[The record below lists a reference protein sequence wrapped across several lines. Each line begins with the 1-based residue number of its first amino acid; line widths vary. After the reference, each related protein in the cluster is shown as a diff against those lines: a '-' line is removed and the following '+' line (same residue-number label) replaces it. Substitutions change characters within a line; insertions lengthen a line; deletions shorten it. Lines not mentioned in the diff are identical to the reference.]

1 MATEDA
7 VAQFRSGRMANPEV
21 SSQEELAQAGRVAR
35 ETDPYVEAVDNPIQA
50 FKAGVASGVS
60 NVQAQNQNFMAAIAT
75 LKGDENA
82 MQNRLEE
89 AGRLSNEA
97 AIPLAGM
104 EQFDEFLEEPTIS
117 GFFNQMASATGQFV
131 PSAVATVAEAALAGA
146 AVAGITIATG
156 GTATPGLI
164 GAAAIGRTTLKN
176 VPRRIAERGGS
187 REYAENLIEKSYKNA
202 LATKNKTALP
212 YPKMRMQEELD
223 LDAIYLALRGQK
235 LNKRFAQGGI
245 AGALGQEFRQGSGI
259 AYGDY
264 AEQGM
269 TTKGD
274 AVASFLQG
282 GVFAGIGV
290 GSEAAVAGSFLRT
303 LKKGRVKRQ
312 AVGDDPFLLRN
323 ANKTSVLKDLGYITG
338 VTAFS
343 EGLAELLQEELSV
356 QQKFRIDD
364 TYTTANANLDRKHA
378 AFAGFFGGA
387 GLGGA
392 IGSGPAVFN
401 KSRELLNRS
410 LDEEH
415 LRQVYN
421 ERQGEVGEGHVFQ
434 EHSDL
439 IEENFDMMFNESGRD
454 SVWVDIDSRKQWQK
468 VQDKI
473 SNKYNG
479 EYFSVTSLGKGV
491 FFTRSEK
498 KAQAFSNMVDA
509 DPYNTE
515 MQDDWLAQNI
525 GYSRSR
531 RIGDD
536 QIVGIRNKKTG
547 KLAWYQQTTTEKEDN
562 GKTGTENA
570 VSAANRVMGRSRDK
584 YDIVYQTPSEHFAER
599 MEGLEQ
605 ETTGFNEDTKDPD
618 TVRYQEFDSEGS
630 EQVAADSK
638 LAADAEQDS
647 LNSQLD
653 LRRGNIGE
661 GTEKEIND
669 YIKTE
674 FGIDV
679 EYKDLVH
686 FAETSEKV
694 RIQANKLAQTEAKT
708 KQGSLGTKLEE
719 AGVETPAV
727 DNTTKGKDSTK
738 KALGQLK
745 PSTKARYLK
754 TLAAIREARSDSSVK
769 SAGVQADLDALGT
782 NPMVAVSNIVD
793 LVEEALT
800 SNSLRNSTV
809 ADLERTSTALGT
821 SKDELMPSREILS
834 NPNIAGKE
842 TSDNIPV
849 GVDNDEIMNRGGSG
863 TVENP
868 FVDLIDGEPT
878 PFSINNK
885 GDKKASPQ
893 QIALVSSLIHPNFKN
908 DFNRIKGLISE
919 RLATRFLEKQSTDNA
934 SEFIR
939 IVPVSKL
946 GELRASLEIVQDQIP
961 ANITEFQKTKKEGL
975 VLVRHFV
982 DNSQVTTKMNPN
994 ELQPEAFAE
1003 NVAVRIAQAKKRG
1016 KNNNKNNNHK
1026 FRVKDAYANAN
1037 PKMSNQEPGVVD
1049 IGVLIQGFVT
1059 LMRRSGQRPE
1069 FANMSVAQTR
1079 TIAFNDIL
1087 DYFEQNNI
1095 TLEYHPDGVKNKEGR
1110 PPVTLVGP
1118 TFKNTTRAQESFTTT
1133 PEKTTEEGFPIKSKT
1148 SNLINEIVN
1157 DIDSG
1162 IYNVG
1167 GDPKSYTQI
1176 AESFR
1181 TNEPKLQ
1188 RIEQAVQ
1195 DATVSIGELV
1205 FVKDKSGYAVFYDL
1219 PVVEF
1224 AFEGEGKRSKNS
1236 DIGPVEGEMKTQ
1248 QTKRQSKEQRTKTN
1262 QAKTRLKENLE
1273 AREKYLLARK
1283 NTEENPYIDTPIGE
1297 LTYDQVETRIEEL
1310 TDTNYIAYSPP
1321 SGTGRDSL
1329 IIKNGGNVA
1338 LAFMEQYK
1346 NDTNAGAFQ
1355 NENGVWTGELVQ
1367 NYNNEYTVPEGFLNF
1382 WNKTLKKDKG
1392 TLNAAINAEIAAV
1405 VSELLPLT
1413 YIQEE
1418 GSKLANKM
1426 QLPIEQSVVGTAT
1439 VQEWIGDAII
1449 LKDANEF
1456 GGSAQSNLDASGMYN
1471 TSLENLVINKGGDID
1486 VLLMENEFE
1495 SISEQEALATRGRDK
1510 LKDMSKPSP
1519 KETLEARLKR
1529 SGVDEQETSA
1539 NSKYA
1544 KKTEVSENVQAIDP
1558 VVSEDL
1564 EEGLEI
1570 NHKDYGTGTVLAISR
1585 SPDGFITK
1593 GSGLISANFSIK
1605 VKFNDPN
1612 TGTISLVI
1620 PKTGT
1625 TRMAIVQEGAPTQD
1639 ERFEEEMG
1647 MAQPDEEG
1655 ATQGVEREN
1664 YVAEPTEDGEQ
1675 SPERENFVTEPEADT
1690 TQPQPVKNRELTE
1703 DEQMEEQYQEANR
1716 EQAEGKRRAK
1726 ISTEARKRADAK
1738 QAAKQAAKQETKPK
1752 PALKPTEFKKGLNAK
1767 TRDKIIQAA
1776 RRLGLRTNIKIFN
1789 ANEKINLGSGGA
1801 NVRIKK
1807 AQDQMKA
1814 DIAAGRKVLGAN
1826 VSFRNYDVILLAP
1839 RADGNVGGY
1848 AQTLMHEL
1856 GESFVRQETDKSLK
1870 VSKVREKLL
1879 AEFAKE
1885 KAKPNTPSAYKNQ
1898 DTGFDEWVAD
1908 QFGAAIREKLGISLD
1923 ADKSFKE
1930 MSVGAKSWFRRL
1942 AKKLL
1947 DFYNSLG
1954 PVNRRRLEANE
1965 TAQEYIATVADKY
1978 RAPTQKKIPYE
1989 VKARIEKKIESI
2001 LGPET
2006 FSDKQLRKVQDKAI
2020 KLLSLDKMP
2029 NWVKRLLYT
2038 SDGRLRDMGPAGV
2051 LIADFYYNQSRSLSK
2066 TGLLLS
2072 RNRLTQKYVT
2082 KVAEILN
2089 VNDNFDLADPNFY
2102 STLTP
2107 SQNAILAEA
2116 ESDTPTAELTNPKA
2130 KELRE
2135 FLGVFYDELG
2145 LKDLGVAKRADFFPR
2160 FIAIY
2165 DVAGDENIRKALIGL
2180 LAEKNPEVA
2189 LGQVTKAVDSLVE
2202 KGSGSLE
2209 FESKT
2214 NDPLDVGIMKSYKP
2228 LFDKLTREDLR
2239 SINAIEAP
2247 EVALKKYIDKAVTRS
2262 EFEKRGGV
2270 KYLRELM
2277 EQLTPAQQEEAQRI
2291 QDGMM
2296 GRIKPITNG
2305 ILKMANNVGLVLNIV
2320 TLLAFTVLASIPD
2333 LAGPVLRSRSL
2344 DTRPIFNVLKDMI
2357 KNPEEGRQLAK
2368 EIGVIGIDAMSTF
2381 FINAGEVDFLSQ
2393 GGQKVSNTFFRVTG
2407 LEMFTRFTRVFATG
2421 MGKQFLLDHAK
2432 KAKAGEQTSVS
2443 YLQELQVTAAEVDA
2457 WAEGKASPEVKA
2469 KVDEALA
2476 RFVDESIVR
2485 PNSAERPNWA
2495 NDPRYALIWQLKSF
2509 YYAYGKT
2516 IVGGALRDAKG
2527 GAKNGGI
2534 SAAAMPLAMMA
2545 LMLLP
2550 LTMLGWEIREWTK
2563 AGLSWI
2569 LPGVS
2574 PSDPGVD
2581 YFKTDSM
2588 TNGQYLI
2595 EAVDRAGI
2603 LGPGAMALPLFLE
2616 SHRHGKP
2623 FWIGA
2628 LGPAAERGYDGITL
2642 NWKPSDFVPVY
2653 SQLDTRAFGDGARE

>member
-35 ETDPYVEAVDNPIQA
+35 EIEPYVESVDNPVEA

-75 LKGDENA
+75 IRGDENA

-104 EQFDEFLEEPTIS
+104 EQFDEFLEEPTVL

-146 AVAGITIATG
+146 AVTGVTIATG
-156 GTATPGLI
+156 GTAVPGLI
-164 GAAAIGRTTLKN
+164 GAAALGRTALKN

-202 LATKNKTALP
+202 LAKKNNTALP

-235 LNKRFAQGGI
+235 INKRFAQGGI

-290 GSEAAVAGSFLRT
+290 GAEAAVAGSFLRT

-323 ANKTSVLKDLGYITG
+323 ANNTSVLKDLGYITG

-343 EGLAELLQEELSV
+343 EGLAEVLQEELSV

-364 TYTTANANLDRKHA
+364 TYTKANADLDRKHA
-378 AFAGFFGGA
+378 LFAGFFGGA

-439 IEENFDMMFNESGRD
+439 IEENFDMMFDDLSNKD
-454 SVWVDIDSRKQWQK
+454 AVWVDIDSRKQWQK

-473 SNKYNG
+473 NNKYNG

-491 FFTRSEK
+491 LFTRNEK

-515 MQDDWLAQNI
+515 MQDDWLSQNL
-525 GYSRSR
+525 GYTRSR
-531 RIGDD
+531 RNGDN
-536 QIVGIRNKKTG
+536 QVVGIRNKKTG

-584 YDIVYQTPSEHFAER
+584 YEIVYQTPSEHFAER

-605 ETTGFNEDTKDPD
+605 ETTGFNEETKDPD
-618 TVRYQEFDSEGS
+618 TVRYQEFDAEGS
-630 EQVAADSK
+630 EQTEADSK

-694 RIQANKLAQTEAKT
+694 RIQANKLAQTEVKA

-727 DNTTKGKDSTK
+727 DNTTKGKDSAR

-769 SAGVQADLDALGT
+769 SAEVQASLDALST
-782 NPMVAVSNIVD
+782 NPTVAVSNLVD
-793 LVEEALT
+793 FVEEALT
-800 SNSLRNSTV
+800 SNSLRDSTV

-821 SKDELMPSREILS
+821 SRDELMPSREILS

-878 PFSINNK
+878 PFSANNK

-893 QIALVSSLIHPNFKN
+893 QIALVSSLIHPNFKT
-908 DFNRIKGLISE
+908 DFDKVKGLISE
-919 RLATRFLEKQSTDNA
+919 RLATKFLEKQGTDNA

-946 GELRASLEIVQDQIP
+946 GELRASLEIVQDQVGYLTMDQI
-961 ANITEFQKTKKEGL
+961 TKKEGF

-1003 NVAVRIAQAKKRG
+1003 NVAVRIKQAKTRG
-1016 KNNNKNNNHK
+1016 GNNKIDKNHK
-1026 FRVKDAYANAN
+1026 FKVKDAYSNKTPSLQNAA
-1037 PKMSNQEPGVVD
+1037 PGVVD

-1069 FANMSVAQTR
+1069 FASMNVAQTR
-1079 TIAFNDIL
+1079 AIAFNDML

-1095 TLEYHPDGVKNKEGR
+1095 TLEYYPDGVKNKEGR

-1118 TFKNTTRAQESFTTT
+1118 AFKDVRLVQDRTPGPLQENTFPTTT
-1133 PEKTTEEGFPIKSKT
+1133 F
-1148 SNLINEIVN
+1148 NEIIN
-1157 DIDSG
+1157 DVDSG
-1162 IYNVG
+1162 IYDIGN
-1167 GDPKSYTQI
+1167 DPKSY
-1176 AESFR
+1176 AEIVKSFR
-1181 TNEPKLQ
+1181 VPESKVQ
-1188 RIEQAVQ
+1188 KIEQAV
-1195 DATVSIGELV
+1195 
-1205 FVKDKSGYAVFYDL
+1205 KD
-1219 PVVEF
+1219 
-1224 AFEGEGKRSKNS
+1224 GKIPLDRN
-1236 DIGPVEGEMKTQ
+1236 E
-1248 QTKRQSKEQRTKTN
+1248 
-1262 QAKTRLKENLE
+1262 AENLLEE
-1273 AREKYLLARK
+1273 AMY
-1283 NTEENPYIDTPIGE
+1283 EE
-1297 LTYDQVETRIEEL
+1297 VENRIAKL
-1310 TDTNYIAYSPP
+1310 TDLNFVTYSEP
-1321 SGTGRDSL
+1321 SGANRDSL
-1329 IIKNGGNVA
+1329 LIGNKKNVIKSLLKQYELNTEKQ
-1338 LAFMEQYK
+1338 LEAFWK
-1346 NDTNAGAFQ
+1346 Q
-1355 NENGVWTGELVQ
+1355 NKKRK
-1367 NYNNEYTVPEGFLNF
+1367 EGSLDSYIE
-1382 WNKTLKKDKG
+1382 KTIQE
-1392 TLNAAINAEIAAV
+1392 TIN
-1405 VSELLPLT
+1405 ELLPLT
-1413 YIQEE
+1413 Y
-1418 GSKLANKM
+1418 
-1426 QLPIEQSVVGTAT
+1426 
-1439 VQEWIGDAII
+1439 VQELASFMTNKLDQRMDETVIGQQPVGVWLPDALAI
-1449 LKDANEF
+1449 KDA
-1456 GGSAQSNLDASGMYN
+1456 GSESSVSSDSNLDASGVFNNPLDNIVQGM
-1471 TSLENLVINKGGDID
+1471 SDPNKQDI
-1486 VLLMENEFE
+1486 LMSNEFE
-1495 SISEQEALATRGRDK
+1495 SISEQEALETRGRDK
-1510 LKDMSKPSP
+1510 FKDMSRPSP
-1519 KETLEARLKR
+1519 EESLKAQLKR
-1529 SGVDEQETSA
+1529 SGVDKQETST

-1544 KKTEVSENVQAIDP
+1544 KKTEISKNVQAIDP
-1558 VVSEDL
+1558 VVAEDL
-1564 EEGLEI
+1564 KEGLEI
-1570 NHKDYGTGTVLAISR
+1570 NHKDFGTGTVLSVK
-1585 SPDGFITK
+1585 K
-1593 GSGLISANFSIK
+1593 GEVSI
-1605 VKFNDPN
+1605 KFNDSEIGTTTLKIPN
-1612 TGTISLVI
+1612 
-1620 PKTGT
+1620 TGT
-1625 TRMAIVQEGAPTQD
+1625 TRMAVVQEVAPTQD
-1639 ERFEEEMG
+1639 EQFEEEIG
-1647 MAQPDEEG
+1647 MARPDEDG
-1655 ATQGVEREN
+1655 VTGGVEREN
-1664 YVAEPTEDGEQ
+1664 YVTEPTEDAEQ
-1675 SPERENFVTEPEADT
+1675 SPERENFVAEPEADT
-1690 TQPQPVKNRELTE
+1690 TQSQPVQERELTQ
-1703 DEQMEEQYQEANR
+1703 DERFEEQYQEANK

-1726 ISTEARKRADAK
+1726 VSTEARKRADAK
-1738 QAAKQAAKQETKPK
+1738 QAAKKPAAKKPAAKK

-1776 RRLGLRTNIKIFN
+1776 RRLGLTTNIKIFN
-1789 ANEKINLGSGGA
+1789 VNEEINLGSGGA
-1801 NVRIKK
+1801 NARLKK
-1807 AQDQMKA
+1807 AQDEMKA

-1826 VSFRNYDVILLAP
+1826 VSFKNYDVILLAP

-1870 VSKVREKLL
+1870 VGKVREKLL
-1879 AEFAKE
+1879 TEFAKE

-2029 NWVKRLLYT
+2029 NWVKRILYT

-2051 LIADFYYNQSRSLSK
+2051 LIADFYYNQSRTKSK

-2089 VNDNFDLADPNFY
+2089 VNDNFDLTDPNFY

-2107 SQNAILAEA
+2107 SQTAILAEA

-2135 FLGVFYDELG
+2135 FLEQFYNELG

-2160 FIAIY
+2160 VIAIY

-2189 LGQVTKAVDSLVE
+2189 LGEITKAVDSLVE

-2239 SINAIEAP
+2239 NINAIEAP

-2305 ILKMANNVGLVLNIV
+2305 VLKMANNIGLVLNIV

-2443 YLQELQVTAAEVDA
+2443 YLQELQVNAAEVDA

-2563 AGLSWI
+2563 AGLAWI

-2581 YFKTDSM
+2581 YFKTDNM
-2588 TNGQYLI
+2588 TNGQYNL
-2595 EAVDRAGI
+2595 ELLDRSGM

-2623 FWIGA
+2623 FWING
-2628 LGPAAERGYDGITL
+2628 LGPAAERIYDGMML

>member
-7 VAQFRSGRMANPEV
+7 VAQFISGRMANPEV

-35 ETDPYVEAVDNPIQA
+35 ETEPYVESVDNPIEA
-50 FKAGVASGVS
+50 FKAGVSSGVS

-104 EQFDEFLEEPTIS
+104 EQFDEFLEEPTVL

-146 AVAGITIATG
+146 AVAGVTIATG
-156 GTATPGLI
+156 GTATPGII
-164 GAAAIGRTTLKN
+164 GAAALGRTTLKN

-202 LATKNKTALP
+202 VAKKNNTALP
-212 YPKMRMQEELD
+212 FPKMRMQEELD

-235 LNKRFAQGGI
+235 INKRFAQGALG
-245 AGALGQEFRQGSGI
+245 GALGQEFRQGSGI
-259 AYGDY
+259 SYGDY

-290 GSEAAVAGSFLRT
+290 GAEAAVAGSFLRT
-303 LKKGRVKRQ
+303 LKKGRVNRQ
-312 AVGDDPFLLRN
+312 AVGNDPFLLRN
-323 ANKTSVLKDLGYITG
+323 VNNTSVLKDLGYITG

-364 TYTTANANLDRKHA
+364 TYTKANANLDRKHA

-439 IEENFDMMFNESGRD
+439 IEENFDMMFDDLTNRD
-454 SVWVDIDSRKQWQK
+454 SAWVDIDSRKQWQK
-468 VQDKI
+468 ANV
-473 SNKYNG
+473 SKYDGN
-479 EYFSVTSLGKGV
+479 YFSVTSLGKGV
-491 FFTRSEK
+491 LFTTNEK

-515 MQDDWLAQNI
+515 MQDDWLAENL
-525 GYSRSR
+525 GYTRSR

-536 QIVGIRNKKTG
+536 QVVGLRNKKTG

-570 VSAANRVMGRSRDK
+570 TSAANRVMGRARDK
-584 YDIVYQTPSEHFAER
+584 YELVYQTPSEHFAER
-599 MEGLEQ
+599 MEGLQQ
-605 ETTGFNEDTKDPD
+605 ETTGFNENTKDPD
-618 TVRYQEFDSEGS
+618 IVRYQEFDAEGS
-630 EQVAADSK
+630 EQIEADAQLAADS
-638 LAADAEQDS
+638 DQNS

-653 LRRGNIGE
+653 VRRGNIGE
-661 GTEKEIND
+661 GTEKDIND
-669 YIKTE
+669 YIKAE
-674 FGIDV
+674 FGLDV
-679 EYKDLVH
+679 PYKDLLQ
-686 FAETSEKV
+686 FADISNKLK
-694 RIQANKLAQTEAKT
+694 IQAGNLAKQEAKADSAR
-708 KQGSLGTKLEE
+708 KVALETAE
-719 AGVETPAV
+719 LSIEEQQEQDAKEGY
-727 DNTTKGKDSTK
+727 DNTAKAKDSVK
-738 KALGQLK
+738 KAMGQLK
-745 PSTKARYLK
+745 PSTKTRYLK
-754 TLAAIREARSDSSVK
+754 TMAAIKQAQNSNAVRTADVQSSIEALNKDPVL
-769 SAGVQADLDALGT
+769 AVT
-782 NPMVAVSNIVD
+782 NLIDFIEEAVS
-793 LVEEALT
+793 
-800 SNSLRNSTV
+800 SNSLRDSTV
-809 ADLERTSTALGT
+809 ADLELTGTALGT
-821 SKDELMPSREILS
+821 ARDELMPSREILT
-834 NPNIAGKE
+834 NPNVAGMDTK
-842 TSDNIPV
+842 DNVAV
-849 GVDNDEIMNRGGSG
+849 GVDNDEIMSRGGSG

-868 FVDLIDGEPT
+868 FVDIINGEPT
-878 PFSINNK
+878 PFNINNK
-885 GDKKASPQ
+885 VDKKASPQ
-893 QIALVSSLIHPNFKN
+893 QIALVSSLVHPNFKS
-908 DFNRIKGLISE
+908 DFNKIKNLISE

-946 GELRASLEIVQDQIP
+946 GELRASLEIVQEQIP
-961 ANITEFQKTKKEGL
+961 NNIKEFQATKKGGF

-982 DNSQVTTKMNPN
+982 DNAQETAKMNPN

-1016 KNNNKNNNHK
+1016 NNNKIDKNHK
-1026 FRVKDAYANAN
+1026 FKVKDAY
-1037 PKMSNQEPGVVD
+1037 SNKTPSLQNSAPGTVD

-1069 FANMSVAQTR
+1069 FASMNVAQTR
-1079 TIAFNDIL
+1079 AIAFNDVL

-1095 TLEYHPDGVKNKEGR
+1095 TLEYYPDGVKTKEGR

-1118 TFKNTTRAQESFTTT
+1118 AFKGTPRAQESFTTT
-1133 PEKTTEEGFPIKSKT
+1133 PAKTSKKGFPIEPKT

-1157 DIDSG
+1157 DVDSG
-1162 IYNVG
+1162 IYDIGN
-1167 GDPKSYTQI
+1167 DPKSY
-1176 AESFR
+1176 AEIVKSLKVQ
-1181 TNEPKLQ
+1181 PSKVQ
-1188 RIEQAVQ
+1188 KIEQAVQ
-1195 DATVSIGELV
+1195 DGKIPLNRNEAGNLLEEAM
-1205 FVKDKSGYAVFYDL
+1205 YEE
-1219 PVVEF
+1219 VE
-1224 AFEGEGKRSKNS
+1224 N
-1236 DIGPVEGEMKTQ
+1236 
-1248 QTKRQSKEQRTKTN
+1248 
-1262 QAKTRLKENLE
+1262 
-1273 AREKYLLARK
+1273 
-1283 NTEENPYIDTPIGE
+1283 
-1297 LTYDQVETRIEEL
+1297 RIAEL
-1310 TDTNYIAYSPP
+1310 TDLNFVTYSEP
-1321 SGTGRDSL
+1321 SGANRDSL
-1329 IIKNGGNVA
+1329 LIGNKKNVIKSLLKQYELGTEKQ
-1338 LAFMEQYK
+1338 LEAFWK
-1346 NDTNAGAFQ
+1346 Q
-1355 NENGVWTGELVQ
+1355 NKKRK
-1367 NYNNEYTVPEGFLNF
+1367 EGSLDSYIE
-1382 WNKTLKKDKG
+1382 KKIQETID
-1392 TLNAAINAEIAAV
+1392 
-1405 VSELLPLT
+1405 ELLPLT
-1413 YIQEE
+1413 YVQELA
-1418 GSKLANKM
+1418 SFMANKLELRM
-1426 QLPIEQSVVGTAT
+1426 EDTVLGQQPVGVWLP
-1439 VQEWIGDAII
+1439 DALSI
-1449 LKDANEF
+1449 KDAGAESSDF
-1456 GGSAQSNLDASGMYN
+1456 GDSNLDASGVFNNPLDNIVKGM
-1471 TSLENLVINKGGDID
+1471 TDPNKQDI
-1486 VLLMENEFE
+1486 LMNNEFE
-1495 SISEQEALATRGRDK
+1495 SISEQEALETRGRDK
-1510 LKDMSKPSP
+1510 FKEMSRPSP
-1519 KETLEARLKR
+1519 KEALAARLKK
-1529 SGVDEQETSA
+1529 SGVDKQETSA

-1544 KKTEVSENVQAIDP
+1544 KKTEISKSVE
-1558 VVSEDL
+1558 EDV
-1564 EEGLEI
+1564 E
-1570 NHKDYGTGTVLAISR
+1570 
-1585 SPDGFITK
+1585 
-1593 GSGLISANFSIK
+1593 
-1605 VKFNDPN
+1605 
-1612 TGTISLVI
+1612 
-1620 PKTGT
+1620 
-1625 TRMAIVQEGAPTQD
+1625 MA
-1639 ERFEEEMG
+1639 R
-1647 MAQPDEEG
+1647 PDEDG
-1655 ATQGVEREN
+1655 VTGGVEREN
-1664 YVAEPTEDGEQ
+1664 YVVQPSEDGEQ
-1675 SPERENFVTEPEADT
+1675 SPERESFVTEPEADT
-1690 TQPQPVKNRELTE
+1690 TQQQERPLTQ
-1703 DEQMEEQYQEANR
+1703 DEKMEQEYQEYNR
-1716 EQAEGKRRAK
+1716 EQDADKKQQTA
-1726 ISTEARKRADAK
+1726 ARKKANEK
-1738 QAAKQAAKQETKPK
+1738 QAAKKQAAKKPAAKKPAAKKPK
-1752 PALKPTEFKKGLNAK
+1752 TALDKNATAK

-1776 RRLGLRTNIKIFN
+1776 RRLGLTANIKIFSLDDT
-1789 ANEKINLGSGGA
+1789 INFGTGGA
-1801 NVRIKK
+1801 NRSIKM
-1807 AQDQMKA
+1807 AQDKMKA
-1814 DIAAGRKVLGAN
+1814 DIAEGRMIRGANLGAKKFRSN
-1826 VSFRNYDVILLAP
+1826 ISFKNYDVILLAP
-1839 RADGNVGGY
+1839 REDGNSSAE

-1870 VSKVREKLL
+1870 VSKVRENLL

-1923 ADKSFKE
+1923 TDKSFKE
-1930 MSVGAKSWFRRL
+1930 MTAGSKFWFRRL

-1947 DFYNSLG
+1947 DFYNSLS
-1954 PVNRRRLEANE
+1954 PTNRRRLEANE
-1965 TAQEYIATVADKY
+1965 TAQEYIATVADKF
-1978 RAPTQKKIPYE
+1978 RTPTPNKIPYE

-2006 FSDKQLRKVQDKAI
+2006 YTDKQLRKVQDKAF

-2029 NWVKRLLYT
+2029 NWVKEILYT
-2038 SDGRLRDMGPAGV
+2038 SDGRLRDMGPVGV
-2051 LIADFYYNQSRSLSK
+2051 LIADFYYNQSRSKSK

-2089 VNDNFDLADPNFY
+2089 VNDNFDLTDPNFY

-2135 FLGVFYDELG
+2135 FLEQFYNELG

-2160 FIAIY
+2160 VIAIY

-2189 LGQVTKAVDSLVE
+2189 LGEITKAVDSLVE

-2239 SINAIEAP
+2239 NINAIEAP

-2277 EQLTPAQQEEAQRI
+2277 EQLTPAQQEEAQKI

-2305 ILKMANNVGLVLNIV
+2305 VLKMANNIGLVLNIV

-2344 DTRPIFNVLKDMI
+2344 DTRPIFNVLKEMI

-2368 EIGVIGIDAMSTF
+2368 EIGVVGVDAMSTF

-2432 KAKAGEQTSVS
+2432 KAKAGDQTSVS

-2534 SAAAMPLAMMA
+2534 TAAAMPLAMMA

-2588 TNGQYLI
+2588 TNGQYNI
-2595 EAVDRAGI
+2595 ELLDRSGI
-2603 LGPGAMALPLFLE
+2603 LGPGSMALPLFLE

-2623 FWIGA
+2623 FWISP
-2628 LGPAAERGYDGITL
+2628 LGPAAERVYDGITL
-2642 NWKPSDFVPVY
+2642 DWKPSDFVPVY